1 MKESDILIAQEA
13 GVYRI
18 KIDGRANFEY
28 GPPLRSLAKNLEN
41 EKFEMISVNLE
52 KCTGMD
58 STFMGILAMLGLR
71 AKKINAA
78 MEIVNA
84 GETNTAL
91 LKGLG
96 LKNLFDFVDRE
107 EDKVFNWNKAGKEGE
122 KLDKAETVVD
132 AHDTLMDVSPENVP
146 KFKTVVDFAKK
157 DLENLKGKS

>member
-13 GVYRI
+13 GTYRI

-28 GPPLRSLAKNLEN
+28 GPPLRNLAKNLEN
-41 EKFEMISVNLE
+41 ENFELISVDLAN
-52 KCTGMD
+52 CTGMD

-71 AKKINAA
+71 AKKINAS

-84 GETNTAL
+84 GETNEAL

-96 LKNLFDFVDRE
+96 LKNLFSFVKRT
-107 EDKVFNWNKAGKEGE
+107 EDKEFNWSKAGKEGE
-122 KLDKAETVVD
+122 KIEKAETVVD
-132 AHDTLMDVSPENVP
+132 AHDTLMDVTPENVP

-157 DLENLKGKS
+157 DLKNLKGKS

>member
-13 GVYRI
+13 GTYRI

-28 GPPLRSLAKNLEN
+28 GPPLRNLAKNLEN
-41 EKFEMISVNLE
+41 ENFELISVDLAN
-52 KCTGMD
+52 CTGMD

-71 AKKINAA
+71 AKKINAS

-84 GETNTAL
+84 GETNEAL

-96 LKNLFDFVDRE
+96 LKNLFSFVERTE
-107 EDKVFNWNKAGKEGE
+107 EKVFNWNKAGKEGE
-122 KLDKAETVVD
+122 KLEKAETVVD
-132 AHDTLMDVSPENVP
+132 AHDTLMDVTPENVP

-157 DLENLKGKS
+157 DLKNLKGKS